1 MKRKA
6 TSTLIALLSQSEAQ
20 YKKRGNLARPEARKQ
35 ARMQGPKLESRPRG
49 DTKSKIAGQEARP
62 KART

>member
-1 MKRKA
+1 M
-6 TSTLIALLSQSEAQ
+6 IALLPQSEAQ
-20 YKKRGNLARPEARKQ
+20 DKKRGNLARPEARKQ
-35 ARMQGPKLESRPRG
+35 ARMQGPKLENRPRG